1 MNDETKKDT
10 EPITE
15 IFDLKPSVIGN
26 TGQSAV
32 ESANARNK
40 EYEYILDG
48 QIFKWD
54 TDKSDINKKHD
65 ISFEEAATVFRDT
78 RTIYIEDDIHSIGE
92 ERFIAIGM
100 SAAFRVLF
108 VCHCMRETNTVI
120 RIISARKATKIEK
133 QAWEEENYEI

>member
-15 IFDLKPSVIGN
+15 IFDLKSSVIGN

-54 TDKSDINKKHD
+54 TDKFDINKKHD

-78 RTIYIEDDIHSIGE
+78 RTIYI
-92 ERFIAIGM
+92 
-100 SAAFRVLF
+100 
-108 VCHCMRETNTVI
+108 
-120 RIISARKATKIEK
+120 
-133 QAWEEENYEI
+133 